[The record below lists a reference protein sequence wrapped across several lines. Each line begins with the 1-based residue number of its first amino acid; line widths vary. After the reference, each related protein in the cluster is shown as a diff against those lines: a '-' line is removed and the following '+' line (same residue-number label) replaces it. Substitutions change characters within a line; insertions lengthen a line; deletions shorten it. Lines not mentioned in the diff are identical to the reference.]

1 MLERATLPSDLG
13 GKDLGIFLPMANG
26 GWILSSNKPE
36 LDASYALNRE
46 IALLADQLD
55 FDFILSMAKWRGYGG
70 VTEHWDHSL
79 DAQILIAALAEATKR
94 VQVWTTVH
102 TLLQNP
108 AVTAKMVATLDQI
121 SNGRAGLNVVTG
133 AYKNEF
139 AQMGAWRDN
148 VSHDGRYDL
157 ASEWMTIVERLW
169 KEKSVTHKGEHFQF
183 EDCQSDP
190 KPRRRPFLICAGTSA
205 KGIDFSVQHMDAIF
219 TMGRDNEEL
228 ARNSK
233 AAKARARALGRSVK
247 TYTMMTLVIGETDA
261 AAQALAT
268 HYRNG
273 LDEGALRGML
283 RAYGFHDSEMGEE
296 NPFVASARSSFMT
309 SRLIGSPDTI
319 AAEAIALFEQTELD
333 GLMVVFPDYLKS
345 MQVFSEEIAPKI
357 RQRFAAA
364 QGGAHAA

>member
-26 GWILSSNKPE
+26 GWILSENTPP
-36 LDASYALNRE
+36 LDGSYALNRD
-46 IALLADQLD
+46 IALAADQLD

-79 DAQILIAALAEATKR
+79 DAQILIAGLAEATKR

-108 AVTAKMVATLDQI
+108 AVTAKMLATLDQI
-121 SNGRAGLNVVTG
+121 SGGRAGLNVVTG
-133 AYKNEF
+133 VYKDEF
-139 AQMGAWRDN
+139 AQMGAWPDSVN
-148 VSHDGRYDL
+148 HDARYDL
-157 ASEWMTIVERLW
+157 GSEWMSIVDRLW
-169 KEKSVTHKGEHFQF
+169 REQSVSFKGEYFQF
-183 EDCQSDP
+183 DSCQSSP
-190 KPRRRPFLICAGTSA
+190 KPRRKPFLICAGTSG
-205 KGIDFSVQHMDAIF
+205 KGIDFSVKHMDAIF

-228 ARNSK
+228 AKNSK
-233 AAKARARALGRSVK
+233 AAKARALALGRTIK

-261 AAQALAT
+261 EAEAEAAR
-268 HYRNG
+268 YRAG

-283 RAYGFHDSEMGEE
+283 RAYGFHDSEMGAE

-309 SRLIGSPDTI
+309 SRLIGSPETI
-319 AAEAIALFEQTELD
+319 TKEALALFEQTELD

-345 MQVFSEEIAPKI
+345 MPVFSAEIAPKI
-357 RQRFAAA
+357 RQRFTTIK
-364 QGGAHAA
+364 GGAHAA